1 MRYFDDLEI
10 LEDSK
15 DLGYLKDL
23 RSTGDLRH
31 FVEFENY
38 RI

>member
-15 DLGYLKDL
+15 DLKDL